1 MQKVI
6 PPAATMTRV
15 ANAPRSSTT
24 VKLGSRTLS
33 ISNMDKVL
41 YPDAD
46 FTKGDVIHY
55 YLQIAP
61 VLLPHLKDRPITL
74 KRYPNGVDGMFFY
87 EKRCPSHKPAWVKTK
102 MVPSRGKDGR
112 IDYCLV
118 NDVQTLASIE
128 LHTLLSKA
136 KNVQQPTMVVFDLDP
151 GPPAGVFEACQVA
164 VEMRDLFKT
173 LGLTTFVKHSGGKGL
188 HLVVPLN
195 TKVSF
200 DQTKDFAKTVALL
213 FEQRY
218 PKRAVHLMRK
228 DLRAGKVFIDWS
240 QNDEHKTTVNVY
252 SLRAR
257 KRPWVSAPLTW
268 KEVETA
274 LRTKD
279 VDAIHFEAGQ
289 VVARVK
295 RMGDLFEPVLTMKQ
309 KLPSALG

>member
-1 MQKVI
+1 M
-6 PPAATMTRV
+6 
-15 ANAPRSSTT
+15 SSTT
-24 VKLGSRTLS
+24 VKLGSKTLS

-55 YLQIAP
+55 YLQLAP

-74 KRYPNGVDGMFFY
+74 KRYPNGVDGKFFY

-102 MVPSRGKDGR
+102 MVPSRGKNGR

-118 NDVQTLASIE
+118 NDVQTLAWIENLASIE

-151 GPPAGVFEACQVA
+151 GPPAGVYEACQVA
-164 VEMRDLFKT
+164 IEMRDLFKS
-173 LGLTTFVKHSGGKGL
+173 LSLMTFVKHSGGKGL

-200 DQTKDFAKTVALL
+200 DQTKDFAKAVALL
-213 FEQRY
+213 FEKRD

-240 QNDEHKTTVNVY
+240 QNDEHKTTVTVY

-257 KRPWVSAPLTW
+257 QRPWVSAPLAW
-268 KEVETA
+268 KEVEIA
-274 LRTKD
+274 LRTRD
-279 VDAIHFEAGQ
+279 VKAIHFEADE
-289 VVARVK
+289 VIARVK
-295 RMGDLFEPVLTMKQ
+295 KMGDLFEPVLTMKQ

>member
-1 MQKVI
+1 M
-6 PPAATMTRV
+6 P
-15 ANAPRSSTT
+15 STT
-24 VKLGSRTLS
+24 FKLGSRTLNL
-33 ISNMDKVL
+33 SNMDKVL

-55 YLQIAP
+55 YLSIAD

-87 EKRCPSHKPAWVKTK
+87 EKRCPSHKPSWVKTK

-118 NDVQTLASIE
+118 NDVQTLTWIENLASIE

-151 GPPAGVFEACQVA
+151 GPPAGVWDACRVA
-164 VEMRDLFKT
+164 IEMRDLFSR
-173 LGLTTFVKHSGGKGL
+173 LGLQTFVKHSGGKGL

-195 TKVSF
+195 TRVTF
-200 DQTKDFAKTVALL
+200 DETKDFAKAIALL
-213 FEQRY
+213 FEKNDPARV
-218 PKRAVHLMRK
+218 VHLMRK
-228 DLRAGKVFIDWS
+228 DLRKGKVFIDWS
-240 QNDEHKTTVNVY
+240 QNDEHKTTVSAY

-257 KRPWVSAPLTW
+257 ERPWVSAPLTW

-274 LRTKD
+274 LRTER
-279 VDAIHFEAGQ
+279 VEAIHFEADE
-289 VVARVK
+289 VVARTQK
-295 RMGDLFEPVLTMKQ
+295 MGDLFERVSTMKQ
-309 KLPSALG
+309 KLPRGLN